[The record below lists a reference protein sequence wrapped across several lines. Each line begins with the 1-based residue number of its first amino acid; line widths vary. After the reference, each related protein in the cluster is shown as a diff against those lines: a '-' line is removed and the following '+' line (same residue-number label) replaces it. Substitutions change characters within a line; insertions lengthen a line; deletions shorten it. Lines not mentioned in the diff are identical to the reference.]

1 MTVTAVGGEGVTA
14 TSTTG
19 AESDSPFLHPS
30 IPVRIGEHIEE
41 KQGAAPPLP
50 WRRLRLKDRESAAS
64 AAAGDRF
71 PLIEECKNVIASD
84 RSAAPIGICREL
96 SDAPQNQFSDVEFTP
111 VSTNCQRI
119 EAAVS
124 ASLRS

>member
-1 MTVTAVGGEGVTA
+1 MTA

-50 WRRLRLKDRESAAS
+50 
-64 AAAGDRF
+64 AG
-71 PLIEECKNVIASD
+71 AGGGGSD
-84 RSAAPIGICREL
+84 S
-96 SDAPQNQFSDVEFTP
+96 
-111 VSTNCQRI
+111 RI
-119 EAAVS
+119 EKVRHRPATVF
-124 ASLRS
+124 L